1 MNGEK
6 FLYRRTLIVGEVG
19 SGKTAR
25 TLQIFRDLRKT
36 CEGPFG
42 VLDLAPEKVEGVGGK
57 LPLSD
62 EEKEG
67 VVYLSPLIV
76 PPRLRGKSEG
86 EVLRLAGENRE
97 RIDQIL
103 PTPRA
108 SGVNVLFINDIS
120 LYFHAGHAD
129 QLWLQVEGIP
139 ILVMNGYYGRY
150 FGDSSLSRRER
161 SEMESLMTR
170 CDRVLYFSPYS
181 PLDPSLA

>member
-1 MNGEK
+1 LSAK
-6 FLYRRTLIVGEVG
+6 KCRVRRTLIVGEVG
-19 SGKTAR
+19 SGKTIH
-25 TLQIFRDLRKT
+25 TLQIFRELRKA

-42 VLDLAPEKVEGVGGK
+42 VLDLAPEKADRVGGK
-57 LPLSD
+57 LPLSG

-76 PPRLRGKSEG
+76 PPRLRGKSED

-103 PTPRA
+103 QTPKA

-129 QLWLQVEGIP
+129 HLWLRMEGIP

-150 FGDSSLSRRER
+150 FGDSPLSRRER
-161 SEMESLMTR
+161 SEMETLMTR
-170 CDRVLYFSPYS
+170 CDRVLYFPPHSTPDSSP
-181 PLDPSLA
+181 A